1 MGMYVSKKRVIRDGY
16 LVAHEG
22 EEMSEEEAIARGL
35 IKTNDKPKAT
45 RQAPKAKGK
54 AKTAKA
60 EKPAEE
66 NAEETVEEPAEEK
79 TEEPAEAE

>member
-35 IKTNDKPKAT
+35 IKTGDKPKAT
-45 RQAPKAKGK
+45 RQASKAKVK
-54 AKTAKA
+54 AKTTKA

-66 NAEETVEEPAEEK
+66 KAEEAVEEPAEEI
-79 TEEPAEAE
+79 AEAE

>member
-45 RQAPKAKGK
+45 RSTPKAKGK
-54 AKTAKA
+54 AKATKA

-66 NAEETVEEPAEEK
+66 KAEEAVEETTEEVAEEI
-79 TEEPAEAE
+79 AEAE